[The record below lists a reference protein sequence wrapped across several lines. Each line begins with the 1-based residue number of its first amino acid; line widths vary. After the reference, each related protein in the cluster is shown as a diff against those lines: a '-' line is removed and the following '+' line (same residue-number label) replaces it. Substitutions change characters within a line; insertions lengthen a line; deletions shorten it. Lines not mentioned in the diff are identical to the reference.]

1 MKIIEIMCQNLSQNV
16 YYILLYIPILTK
28 TPQMQ
33 KNDVQK
39 MLENLPHN
47 VEHSGHP

>member
-1 MKIIEIMCQNLSQNV
+1 MKIIKNVCQNLSQNV
-16 YYILLYIPILTK
+16 YYILLYIFILPK

-39 MLENLPHN
+39 MFKNLPYN
-47 VEHSGHP
+47 NEH

>member
-1 MKIIEIMCQNLSQNV
+1 MKIINNVCQNLPQSV
-16 YYILLYIPILTK
+16 YYILLYIFILPK
-28 TPQMQ
+28 THQMQ

-39 MLENLPHN
+39 MFENLPHN